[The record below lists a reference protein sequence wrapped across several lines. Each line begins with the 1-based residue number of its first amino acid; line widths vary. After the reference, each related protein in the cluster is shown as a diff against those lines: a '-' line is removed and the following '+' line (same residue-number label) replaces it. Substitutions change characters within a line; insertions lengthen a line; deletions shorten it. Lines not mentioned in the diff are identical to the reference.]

1 MTDKE
6 LKKLSRLELLELLL
20 TESRE
25 NERLREKIKQENTIK
40 KSAQHLNET
49 SENLGETSEK
59 LQAALRQV
67 SSIIS
72 GLDKINRVAIDE
84 KITSVYD
91 DVDKNEE
98 TDEIQEEQVICE
110 ENEPE
115 VIIEDETVLP
125 EDEVIANSRHTDIS
139 KQLDSA
145 LQLISTRIKE
155 LDKLAGIV
163 DEDKENLARYDIDED

>member
-1 MTDKE
+1 M
-6 LKKLSRLELLELLL
+6 
-20 TESRE
+20 
-25 NERLREKIKQENTIK
+25 QE
-40 KSAQHLNET
+40 
-49 SENLGETSEK
+49 
-59 LQAALRQV
+59 ALRQV

-72 GLDKINRVAIDE
+72 GLDRINGIMVEE
-84 KITSVYD
+84 KTVSVS
-91 DVDKNEE
+91 
-98 TDEIQEEQVICE
+98 DEIQEEQVICE

-115 VIIEDETVLP
+115 VIIEDETVLS